1 MAAKVRAV
9 FRVTSTPTRA
19 WLNLQAELRALK
31 AKGGGLYVKAG
42 FLSTEEDSRDDGL
55 NNATLAA
62 VHEYGTDTIPA
73 RPFVGPT
80 FDTHQ
85 QKYEA
90 MMRQW
95 LGWVLSGHGNLQ
107 QGIGLLGLEMVSDIR
122 KYVTAGDQV
131 PPPNAPSVLAMK
143 MEKSSGSPWGVRTL
157 VWSGQMI
164 GSMAHA
170 VVVGKKPNGEGE

>member
-1 MAAKVRAV
+1 MARVRAT
-9 FRVTSTPTRA
+9 FRVTNTPTRE

-31 AKGGGLYVKAG
+31 AMGGGIYVKAG
-42 FLSTEEDSRDDGL
+42 FLSTEEESRDGEL
-55 NNATLAA
+55 NNATIAA
-62 VHEYGTDTIPA
+62 INEYGTDRIPA

-95 LGWVLSGHGNLQ
+95 LGWVLSGHTSLLQ
-107 QGIGLLGLEMVSDIR
+107 GMGIFGLEMVADIR

-131 PPPNAPSVLAMK
+131 PPPNAPSVIAQK
-143 MEKSSGSPWGVRTL
+143 MESSSGSPWGVRTL
-157 VWSGQMI
+157 VWTGQMI
-164 GSMAHA
+164 GALTHA
-170 VVVGKKPNGEGE
+170 VVTGKKPSGEGD